1 MVKCSFSRIFNPFT
15 LILGYF
21 NAQNR
26 GTTPLLL
33 LALLLLPVLVLPLL
47 FTLLK
52 FVALDRLAPRS
63 QKFVAETQLQHLT
76 KAILPEGL
84 EPLFVGFQKPLQ
96 QSYFLVYHASP
107 LVHHIF
113 ADALKVHIPE
123 RK

>member
-33 LALLLLPVLVLPLL
+33 LALLLLLTLPLL
-47 FTLLK
+47 FTFQK
-52 FVALDRLAPRS
+52 FVALDRFAVRS
-63 QKFVAETQLQHLT
+63 QKFVAETQVQHLT
-76 KAILPEGL
+76 KAILPEGF
-84 EPLFVGFQKPLQ
+84 EPLFVGFHKPLQ

-113 ADALKVHIPE
+113 ADTLKVHIPE
-123 RK
+123 RQ